1 MKELSNPYM
10 MGQDIYLIMRQNAFS
25 MGPGQIMR
33 RFGLFKYKFRFVV

>member
-10 MGQDIYLIMRQNAFS
+10 MEQDIFLIMRQNAFL

-33 RFGLFKYKFRFVV
+33 RFVLFKYKYRFVV